1 MQSIDSELGGMVR
14 DSSMDSRLDSRLSG
28 GSTQS
33 DLPRGPRKKKKGLM
47 GKLRSLTKSSRN
59 SESEISVGEPGREDL
74 LTRVLTH
81 IVFLLLQIQGSD
93 SDISVASDMRSSKK
107 DLRGRL
113 SGMFKRSGSNSRSE
127 SIERA
132 SSEQRP
138 VAVTVVGHPD
148 GPQPREPPPANSLTP
163 KPIRSVS

>member
-1 MQSIDSELGGMVR
+1 
-14 DSSMDSRLDSRLSG
+14 
-28 GSTQS
+28 
-33 DLPRGPRKKKKGLM
+33 M

-59 SESEISVGEPGREDL
+59 SESEISVGDRRRKISDHVINTPSF
-74 LTRVLTH
+74 
-81 IVFLLLQIQGSD
+81 IILQIQGSD

-127 SIERA
+127 STERA

-163 KPIRSVS
+163 KPIRSVG